1 MAAGTF
7 DEHRSIDDPAGTGNA
22 AGVDKISEL
31 PDDVLLDI
39 LGRLFTAGHVRTAA
53 STSILSRRWRSLP
66 WPEMPRLSLD
76 VGDFLSGSD
85 DNTWR
90 VVRGRHRFWRQHHA
104 TAAFTAALA
113 RFLAAPASKRIVEH
127 LSLTF
132 ILTRRDYVCRIG
144 DLLAGASA
152 SGVVKNSVE
161 LKIVTEMSFTSS
173 RDALTMIGYGE
184 RFVHFFKDCPGAF
197 RRVTKLSLEYLWFE
211 DEHALRDLVRGCD
224 ALEFLSLKFCALL
237 RPPLPDADVN
247 PLAVLAVYDDA
258 PRLKTLVC
266 DGCLVDS
273 VEVSQAPALVE
284 LQLRWLLDIVPPVSF
299 GCAPLLKSLS
309 LRHHPRPVGG
319 EDDDMMNVKWKLSE
333 LLARDGGQ
341 IETLLLDFE
350 NDKIWFQPEGP
361 RRLRAA
367 LGELKELH
375 LTKIPAG
382 YNLSWALFLLEAS
395 PLLESL
401 EIHIFDHI
409 CRGEWRK
416 KHRENTDLTW
426 QPSPGF
432 MHLNLKKLTF
442 QRAFN
447 VYKDMPFARLIMELA
462 VNLETL
468 TFGVETLECKD
479 CVAAEPNFPDP
490 ARSRLR
496 LPGNSEHVDAVV
508 KKLKDGISTSVQI
521 TIHLPD

>member
-39 LGRLFTAGHVRTAA
+39 LGRLFTAAHVRTAA

-76 VGDFLSGSD
+76 VGDFLSGSE

-90 VVRGRHRFWRQHHA
+90 VVRGRHRFWRQHYA

-132 ILTRRDYVCRIG
+132 ILTRRDYVRRIG

-197 RRVTKLSLEYLWFE
+197 RRVTKLSLQYLWFE

-224 ALEFLSLKFCALL
+224 ALEFLSLKFCALCGRHCRTRTSPCWPCSPSTTTRRGSRRWCATAASLTSCHRCRLAAL
-237 RPPLPDADVN
+237 RCSRACPCVTI
-247 PLAVLAVYDDA
+247 
-258 PRLKTLVC
+258 R
-266 DGCLVDS
+266 
-273 VEVSQAPALVE
+273 
-284 LQLRWLLDIVPPVSF
+284 
-299 GCAPLLKSLS
+299 APL
-309 LRHHPRPVGG
+309 
-319 EDDDMMNVKWKLSE
+319 
-333 LLARDGGQ
+333 
-341 IETLLLDFE
+341 
-350 NDKIWFQPEGP
+350 
-361 RRLRAA
+361 
-367 LGELKELH
+367 
-375 LTKIPAG
+375 
-382 YNLSWALFLLEAS
+382 
-395 PLLESL
+395 
-401 EIHIFDHI
+401 
-409 CRGEWRK
+409 
-416 KHRENTDLTW
+416 
-426 QPSPGF
+426 
-432 MHLNLKKLTF
+432 
-442 QRAFN
+442 
-447 VYKDMPFARLIMELA
+447 
-462 VNLETL
+462 
-468 TFGVETLECKD
+468 
-479 CVAAEPNFPDP
+479 
-490 ARSRLR
+490 
-496 LPGNSEHVDAVV
+496 VV
-508 KKLKDGISTSVQI
+508 RT
-521 TIHLPD
+521 TT